1 MQNLQC
7 LLCLVF
13 DAFTF
18 RIIIYRCLKHYIRFS
33 RILHGLTSAK
43 LPWCAK
49 LGGRW
54 ELFIPFVFVQR
65 HRLAQLLSWSR
76 VFPLLY
82 FFLFRQ
88 QKIPLYGRTFPSWR
102 GWPWP
107 TSLVS
112 SGQAGQSYGYSH
124 VFFSLLPLISISKF
138 YSPVH
143 TSGVLWLRD
152 SRSTCRAATSQTVSS
167 TLATLG
173 LFCKR
178 S

>member
-1 MQNLQC
+1 MSKTLYQVFKNLAWPD
-7 LLCLVF
+7 LCQAALVCK
-13 DAFTF
+13 AW
-18 RIIIYRCLKHYIRFS
+18 REVRV
-33 RILHGLTSAK
+33 
-43 LPWCAK
+43 
-49 LGGRW
+49 
-54 ELFIPFVFVQR
+54 VFVQR
-65 HRLAQLLSWSR
+65 HRLAQLLSWSP

-102 GWPWP
+102 GWPWL

-143 TSGVLWLRD
+143 TSGVLRLRD
-152 SRSTCRAATSQTVSS
+152 SRWTCRAATSQTVSS
-167 TLATLG
+167 TLASLG